1 MGVARWGGILWRPK
15 NTSPAT
21 SLRKPVGKGW
31 RQEIGLLPRGQRSG
45 ALPQLQAMSR
55 IVFFLLGSFSFRPRG
70 QGMRGK
76 IKKCP
81 PARALERR
89 IAEMLLSYFRLPR
102 SKLFYFIP
110 ACGEAS
116 RFPISQSAFLSV
128 STETSGGNGSEPP
141 CRLSGPPFYFY
152 IPHPPRA
159 RLARVRAVIKSQSS
173 WERR

>member
-1 MGVARWGGILWRPK
+1 MCGGGILWRPK
-15 NTSPAT
+15 KTSPAT
-21 SLRKPVGKGW
+21 SLRKPVGNGW
-31 RQEIGLLPRGQRSG
+31 RQEIGLFPRGQRSG
-45 ALPQLQAMSR
+45 ALPQFQAMSR

-89 IAEMLLSYFRLPR
+89 ITETLLSYFRLPR
-102 SKLFYFIP
+102 SKLFLFVP

-116 RFPISQSAFLSV
+116 RFLNVLSYSMAFLEGTRGEPSLAYK
-128 STETSGGNGSEPP
+128 EGSPH
-141 CRLSGPPFYFY
+141 YFSQ
-152 IPHPPRA
+152 PPRA

>member
-1 MGVARWGGILWRPK
+1 MCGGGILWRPK
-15 NTSPAT
+15 KTSPAP

-31 RQEIGLLPRGQRSG
+31 RQEIGLFPRGQRSG
-45 ALPQLQAMSR
+45 ALPQFQAMSR

-81 PARALERR
+81 PARAMERR
-89 IAEMLLSYFRLPR
+89 ITEMLLSYFRLPR

-116 RFPISQSAFLSV
+116 RLPISQLAFLSV
-128 STETSGGNGSEPP
+128 STETSGWRGSESS
-141 CRLSGPPFYFY
+141 CRLSV
-152 IPHPPRA
+152 PRFIFIFLT
-159 RLARVRAVIKSQSS
+159 RPGRAWRGSG
-173 WERR
+173 R